1 MTLIFPVH
9 SFMVAYSHTHTDLKI
24 DWQITEHMLLS
35 KCIGLVLVNLQI
47 ALLSR
52 FSHVRPFATLWTVVC
67 QCPWDSPGQ
76 NTRVG
81 SLSLLQ
87 WIFPTQGA
95 NSSLPHCIRILYQ
108 LSHQGRLKVMSLLFN
123 VLSRFVRVFLSRS
136 KCLLI

>member
-9 SFMVAYSHTHTDLKI
+9 SFMVAYSHTHIDLKI
-24 DWQITEHMLLS
+24 DWQITEHMLLL

-52 FSHVRPFATLWTVVC
+52 FSHVRHFATLWTVVC

-87 WIFPTQGA
+87 WIFPSQESNQG
-95 NSSLPHCIRILYQ
+95 LLHCRWILYQ
-108 LSHQGRLKVMSLLFN
+108 LNYREAISL
-123 VLSRFVRVFLSRS
+123 
-136 KCLLI
+136 